1 MHQSSLNN
9 DQFLNHPVD
18 SDNRQT
24 LNANEDIVSSTPS
37 LLSFQFPAYAK
48 LLAVISLATLLFSIV
63 TMSSIFASISKA
75 PVYTSTNNMAGV
87 IDPSMTTR
95 TLVAST
101 TTQAL
106 YEVNRTDGSHS
117 GFARRFFVTPGDQ
130 SLYYDVE
137 FVVSNSSRIPFAG
150 KLTST
155 TNQYTVVTS
164 PQGERFVLI
173 PSDYN
178 LFQTFMN
185 NPQTSGSVNLNVL
198 YEKQMF
204 TIILSWSETG
214 RLSALPLQVLP
225 SRLGEVMSELYTKM
239 QTAGSLD
246 QAIPKGYKPQVNKL
260 CVVIHC
266 GVSGLLDIAG
276 CIAEVSGPQAVVGW
290 LLCGGQTI
298 MAGCACLNCWG
309 DCNAS

>member
-1 MHQSSLNN
+1 MHQPSLNT
-9 DQFLNHPVD
+9 DQFLNQPVD
-18 SDNRQT
+18 NDNRQT

-37 LLSFQFPAYAK
+37 LTFQFPAYAK
-48 LLAVISLATLLFSIV
+48 LLTVISLATLLFSIV
-63 TMSSIFASISKA
+63 TMSGVFASISKSPA
-75 PVYTSTNNMAGV
+75 YTSTNNIAGV
-87 IDPSMTTR
+87 LDPSVTTR
-95 TLVAST
+95 TLLAST

-106 YEVNRTDGSHS
+106 YEVNRTEGSHS

-130 SLYYDVE
+130 TLYYDVE

-164 PQGERFVLI
+164 PQGERFALI

-178 LFQTFMN
+178 LFQSFVS
-185 NPQTSGSVNLNVL
+185 NPQSSGSVNLNVA

-214 RLSALPLQVLP
+214 RLSAMPLQVLP
-225 SRLGEVMSELYTKM
+225 TRLGDVMSGLYTKM
-239 QTAGSLD
+239 QSAGSLP
-246 QAIPKGYKPQVNKL
+246 QVIAKGYKPQVNTL
-260 CVVIHC
+260 CAVIHC
-266 GVSGLLDIAG
+266 GVAGILDIAG

-290 LLCGGQTI
+290 LLCGGQSI